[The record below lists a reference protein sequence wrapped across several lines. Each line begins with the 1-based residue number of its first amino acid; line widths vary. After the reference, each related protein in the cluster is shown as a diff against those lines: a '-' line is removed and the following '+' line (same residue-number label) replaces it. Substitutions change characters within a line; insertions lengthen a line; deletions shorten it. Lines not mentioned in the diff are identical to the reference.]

1 MTAWGATWRVAGALA
16 AALPML
22 QQLKPAGLAR
32 CMEDPFAAK
41 NFYEGPRRLVPV
53 WERGITP
60 VLTSWRNAPPV
71 LGDKLVFPRPP
82 PLPPPRALPSFDFD
96 NVNMH
101 PCAQRPPKMRRLN
114 WPKQPVD
121 IDAERQIEITKWRS
135 IIEAV
140 GPERCKLAHDLMYA
154 RNDEDKWRT
163 LAVFHLK
170 ALDSTR
176 LDYGGP

>member
-1 MTAWGATWRVAGALA
+1 MRAGAWESKKRA
-16 AALPML
+16 TDSYSCDHRP
-22 QQLKPAGLAR
+22 
-32 CMEDPFAAK
+32 C
-41 NFYEGPRRLVPV
+41 RLH
-53 WERGITP
+53 ELSRFSI
-60 VLTSWRNAPPV
+60 LTMINR
-71 LGDKLVFPRPP
+71 
-82 PLPPPRALPSFDFD
+82 
-96 NVNMH
+96 H
-101 PCAQRPPKMRRLN
+101 PCAPRPPKMRRLN

-121 IDAERQIEITKWRS
+121 IDAERRIEIKKWRS